1 MAEVKNLCL
10 SYLNLLEMKK
20 TLLILLFALIC
31 LGTSA
36 QNFAVQGR
44 VVDAENVKEG
54 LPMATLRLFVNDTTF
69 VGGDVADDN
78 GYFNVKAK
86 SAGKYLLEVSYT
98 GCESMKKRVEL
109 TAKRPVAKL
118 GDLMLSRDV
127 LLDELEVTALA
138 QELTIKADTFVYHTN
153 AFRVPEGSTI
163 AALIKQLPG
172 LTMDSNGSLTF
183 QGKAVSSILVNGKP
197 FIGDANTAMSNIVSD
212 AVQDIAVYEK
222 ADEEK
227 EFAGV
232 HDTDKATVVDLK
244 IKKEYQSQWNVNT
257 DLGGGTHSKYMAKAF
272 ASNFTDKRR
281 TAVYAQVNNIS
292 ENQVA
297 DENGNWQSDPWGPMG
312 LYTYRKA
319 GAIISWDNGRKNTE
333 AGHLKFNAEVEAGH
347 TSGSNDRISNT
358 EYILGTAGNQYS
370 YQRTISDGRDR
381 NLNLNGSI
389 TYNIDTLNRIAAT
402 IDYRYS
408 DNRSEGTSYL
418 STYSAAMDIPNPER
432 GLVGENVSE
441 ELGAMGINSN
451 SSRNITVSDNNSFD
465 ADLRY
470 LHRFRK
476 EGYSLSAGA
485 SYRIYSHNGSADILR
500 NYRYFNN
507 STPESVERRYNTAP
521 SDNSELKAKV
531 ALEGKFNKNLSFS
544 VDYRYALMKY
554 DDDYAIYRLDR
565 YPYYSQLGL
574 PPGVHPSTADSLAAV
589 IDIANSH
596 YSKRTE
602 QRHLIDPS
610 VTGVWDKIEAA
621 LAVEIEHYDEELL
634 YKRGG
639 AAHSPSR
646 SYFDFTPRASI
657 KWKPVKNGEIS
668 LRYFGYSYRPS
679 LLELLPVTDTSDQ
692 MVERVNNPGLKTQW
706 QNHFNLYSRWFNEKR
721 GDSYSLYASC
731 GLYNNRI
738 VDIIVTDAQTGKQRH
753 TKDNV
758 NGNYYVSVGA
768 NTEQPLDKERHWTFF
783 VSGAYHISRD
793 KSYVGA
799 MGDKL
804 GLSVVYRHS
813 PRASMS
819 LKWRSGIWN
828 VNLNGQYSAD
838 ISRYGSTPEYD
849 QSGHT
854 FECKLQPQVD
864 LPFGMKINTSFGL
877 YGRRGYA
884 DEIMNHDQWLWNAT
898 VSQSFL
904 KNKTLTLQLE
914 AVDILHQRTAE
925 YCYVRPGMRYFNRD
939 KIFYSYVMLHAIYRF
954 NIGGK

>member
-1 MAEVKNLCL
+1 MTEVKNLCL

-36 QNFAVQGR
+36 QNFAVKGR

-54 LPMATLRLFVNDTTF
+54 LTMATLRLFVNDTTF

-78 GYFNVKAK
+78 GYFNVKTK

-109 TAKRPVAKL
+109 TSKRPVAKL

-138 QELTIKADTFVYHTN
+138 QELTIKADTFVYHAN

-232 HDTDKATVVDLK
+232 HDADKATVVDLK

-272 ASNFTDKRR
+272 ASNFTDRRR

-358 EYILGTAGNQYS
+358 EYILGAAGNHYS

-402 IDYRYS
+402 IGYRYS
-408 DNRSEGTSYL
+408 DNRNEGFSCL

-451 SSRNITVSDNNSFD
+451 SSRNITVIDNNSFD

-476 EGYSLSAGA
+476 EGYSLSAGV
-485 SYRIYSHNGSADILR
+485 SYRKDSHNGSADILR

-507 STPESVERRYNTAP
+507 NTPESVERRYNTAP
-521 SDNSELKAKV
+521 SDNSGLRVKV

-554 DDDYAIYRLDR
+554 DDEYAIYRLDR

-621 LAVEIEHYDEELL
+621 LAVEIEHYDEELQ

-706 QNHFNLYSRWFNEKR
+706 QNHFNLFSRWFNEKR

-738 VDIIVTDAQTGKQRH
+738 VDIIVTDPQTGKQRH

-768 NTEQPLDKERHWTFF
+768 NTEQPLDKERHWTLF

-828 VNLNGQYSAD
+828 VNLSSQYSAD

-904 KNKTLTLQLE
+904 KNKALTLQLE
-914 AVDILHQRTAE
+914 AVDILHQRTSE
-925 YCYVRPGMRYFNRD
+925 YSYVRPGIRYFNRD